1 MKKLK
6 AYIIT
11 VPHNPSRPGET
22 AEILSVTF
30 ATLKDG
36 GKPVACYHV
45 RFNSDDQEE
54 LVPMR
59 DERTGFDN
67 LFIFI
72 VSEEQIDEELRPLV
86 ERYKKE
92 LKFRD
97 GGRAAEATYADIK
110 KIATPSLLVKLHE
123 SMIK

>member
-1 MKKLK
+1 MNKLR
-6 AYIIT
+6 AFLLT
-11 VPHNPSRPGET
+11 VLHAPSRPGET
-22 AEILSVTF
+22 AEILSVIF

-45 RFNSDDQEE
+45 RFNSDGKEE

-67 LFIFI
+67 LFI
-72 VSEEQIDEELRPLV
+72 VSEEQIDEELKPLV
-86 ERYKKE
+86 EKYKKE
-92 LKFRD
+92 LSFRD
-97 GGRAAEATYADIK
+97 GGTAAEATYASIK